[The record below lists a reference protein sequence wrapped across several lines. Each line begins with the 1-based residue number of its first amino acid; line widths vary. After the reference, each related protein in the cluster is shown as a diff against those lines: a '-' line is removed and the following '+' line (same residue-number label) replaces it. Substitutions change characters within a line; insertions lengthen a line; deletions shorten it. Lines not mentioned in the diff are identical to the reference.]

1 MRKLKVGITIG
12 DINGIGPE
20 VIIKTF
26 SSPKMLEMCIPII
39 YGSSKVMS
47 YHKNIVKTQDFSFIS
62 TGDASRASSSKVN
75 VVNCWDEDVKI
86 TLGEATEQA
95 GKLAHIAMDRALQEL
110 KNNEL
115 DAVVTAP
122 INKEAM
128 NMADFPYPGHTEF
141 FTKNLDKKESLM
153 MMVSDNL
160 RIALA
165 TNHLPL
171 SEVTGAI
178 TKETLVY
185 KLKIFNKSL
194 IEDFGIDK
202 PTIAILGL
210 NPHAGDNG
218 VIGSE
223 EDEIIRPVII
233 EAKKNGVHAVGPYA
247 ADGFFGSSQFTKV
260 DGIFAMYHDQGLI
273 PFKALTFGSGV
284 NFTAGLPI
292 VRTSPDHGTGYDI
305 AGKNQADHS
314 SFRAAVYQALDIARS
329 RKDYIESRENKL
341 QKREKPAEGRG
352 RRDR

>member
-47 YHKNIVKTQDFSFIS
+47 YHKNIVKTHDFSFVT
-62 TGDASRASSSKVN
+62 TGDAARASGSKVN

-86 TLGEATEQA
+86 VLGEATEQA
-95 GKLAHIAMDRALQEL
+95 GKLAHIAMDRALAEL
-110 KNNEL
+110 KEGNL

-128 NMADFPYPGHTEF
+128 KKADFPYPGHTEF

-153 MMVSDNL
+153 TMVSDNL

-165 TNHLPL
+165 TNHLAL
-171 SEVTGAI
+171 SKVAESI
-178 TKETLVY
+178 TKEKLVH

-202 PTIAILGL
+202 PTIAVLGL

-218 VIGSE
+218 VIGNE
-223 EDEIIRPVII
+223 EDDIIRPVII

-247 ADGFFGSSQFTKV
+247 ADGFFGSSQYTKA

-284 NFTAGLPI
+284 NFTAGLPV

-305 AGKNQADHS
+305 AGKNQADAS
-314 SFRAAVYQALDIARS
+314 SFRSAVYAAMDIARS
-329 RKDYIESRENKL
+329 RKDYKEHRENKL
-341 QKREKPAEGRG
+341 QKRAKSSEGKRS
-352 RRDR
+352 